1 MDCVLAL
8 WVNAAT
14 VINDIN
20 SAREPPSRR
29 YLDVSTIVGGNF
41 EDLRKLIED
50 EFHLRVFESAIV
62 KIVLRLDDPD
72 TDADVTTE
80 KRQPGLANFAWAMK
94 ELQGRTVVRFLIT
107 TSTGEKARSRTSR
120 RTISRY
126 KAVARWDRP

>member
-1 MDCVLAL
+1 MQWVDKPNPWAKIAQEQLDSLKYGQDDDIFDPASVDCVLTL

-41 EDLRKLIED
+41 EDLRKLIEE

-72 TDADVTTE
+72 TDADVPTE
-80 KRQPGLANFAWAMK
+80 KRQPGLANFA
-94 ELQGRTVVRFLIT
+94 
-107 TSTGEKARSRTSR
+107 
-120 RTISRY
+120 
-126 KAVARWDRP
+126 